1 MRRNK
6 FPTKIIILSITL
18 FCLLLIIITWETR
31 SQVSSIEKSISYVV
45 IPMQRGV
52 NVFGDYVKDK
62 ITFVKNINELELL
75 NENLQEEV
83 DKLRYENKLLQQD
96 KLELDHLRQLYQLDK
111 KYPDYPTVG
120 ASVIGKDPGNWYNI
134 FLIDKGDNNGIKVNM
149 VVLAGNGLVGR
160 IVEVGPNYSKVLSII
175 DDTSNVS
182 SKILRT
188 SDLCIVEG
196 DKQYA
201 DLGYTRVEY
210 IQETANVILGDEIV
224 TSHLSDIYP
233 PGILIGTIKE
243 IKQDSHELTKYG
255 ILEPV
260 VDFQHLEEVLII
272 KQVWKDRA
280 N

>member
-6 FPTKIIILSITL
+6 FPTRIIILSITL